1 MAKIKQITAREILNA
16 KGNPTIE
23 ATVILSDGA
32 TGIASCPTGTSV
44 GTYEAV
50 DLKDNDQA
58 RFQGQGVLNAIL
70 NIQKEIAPNLIGMDA
85 SKQQEI
91 DKKMIDLDGTP
102 NKSRLGANAT
112 LSVSMAVAKASAKS
126 SVLPLYLYLR
136 EFIKKENTPL
146 KIPTPLFNVINGGK
160 HAEDNFDFQEFM
172 IIPATSKTFEESLR
186 MASDIYN
193 SLRKNIETNNLSTL
207 IGDEGGFSPKLASNQ
222 EALLLLKR
230 SVDSAN
236 LRLAFD
242 VFFGMD
248 AAANNFYS
256 QNAYHIR
263 DKSSSLSAKDLIAF
277 YKMLNEQYN
286 FLYLEDGLAEDDW
299 DNWTQLCSELSGQ
312 TLIVGDDLTTTNPYR
327 LQTALQKK
335 AITGIIIKPN
345 QIGTV
350 IEALAVV
357 EMAREAGLKITVSH
371 RSGETNDDFIADFAV
386 AVSADYVKFGAPI
399 HQLPQIFN
407 LDSNSCFWE
416 VISLRLFCNS
426 STFWCALRYSP
437 GSKGISI

>member
-1 MAKIKQITAREILNA
+1 MAKIKQISAREILNA

-23 ATVILSDGA
+23 TTVVLSDGA

-58 RFQGQGVLNAIL
+58 RYQGQGVLNAIL
-70 NIQKEIAPNLIGMDA
+70 NIEKLIAPNLIGMDA

-91 DKKMIDLDGTP
+91 DKKMIDLDGTQ
-102 NKSRLGANAT
+102 NKARLGANAT
-112 LSVSMAVAKASAKS
+112 LSVSMAVAKASARS

-136 EFIKKENTPL
+136 EFIKKENAPL
-146 KIPTPLFNVINGGK
+146 KIPTPLFNLINGGK
-160 HAEDNFDFQEFM
+160 HAEDNFNFQEFLV
-172 IIPATSKTFEESLR
+172 IPATSKTYEESLK
-186 MASDIYN
+186 MITDIYY

-207 IGDEGGFSPKLASNQ
+207 IGDEGGFSPKLATNQ

-236 LRLAFD
+236 LRLGFD
-242 VFFGMD
+242 IFFGMD
-248 AAANNFYS
+248 TASNNFYS
-256 QNAYHIR
+256 QNSYHIK
-263 DKSSSLSAKDLIAF
+263 DKSNSLSAKELIAF
-277 YKMLNEQYN
+277 YKMLNEQYH

-299 DNWTQLCSELSGQ
+299 DNWTNLCAEMSGQ
-312 TLIVGDDLTTTNPYR
+312 TLIVGDDLTATNPYR

-335 AITGIIIKPN
+335 AITGIIVKPN

-386 AVSADYVKFGAPI
+386 AASADYVKFGAPARGERVAKYNRLLQI
-399 HQLPQIFN
+399 NAQLK
-407 LDSNSCFWE
+407 
-416 VISLRLFCNS
+416 
-426 STFWCALRYSP
+426 AL
-437 GSKGISI
+437 